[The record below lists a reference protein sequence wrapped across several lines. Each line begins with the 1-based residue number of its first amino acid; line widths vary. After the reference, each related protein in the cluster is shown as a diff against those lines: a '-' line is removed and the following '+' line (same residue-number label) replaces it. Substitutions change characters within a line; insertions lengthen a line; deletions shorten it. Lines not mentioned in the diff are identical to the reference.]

1 MRRTGRAI
9 HANIEEAVYKCTKDI
24 EKYSREAQEGI
35 KRAIENG
42 VKSVHAAAVTKAP
55 GGRTGNLRA
64 GIKMSITTI
73 GNKAGGNVRST
84 APHGH
89 LVEFGTKPRL
99 VQNRPGKRAM
109 VIHGSIRRG
118 PWMAGAMP
126 KKPFMRPA
134 IEQERPK
141 IEEAIRR
148 AVEKK

>member
-42 VKSVHAAAVTKAP
+42 VKSVHAAAITKAP

-64 GIKMSITTI
+64 GIKMSITTT
-73 GNKAGGNVRST
+73 GTKAGGNVRST

-99 VQNRPGKRAM
+99 VQSRPGKSAM
-109 VIHGSIRRG
+109 VINGSIRRG